1 MNALVSMSGVEKS
14 FAGVPALSQ
23 ASLEI
28 APGEVHALIGQNGA
42 GKSTMIKVLTGV
54 YTQGDSS
61 MLVPPARDDT
71 NKAVRYDSVVNDVT
85 KPDMYVVF
93 SDHRSYVE
101 YLVQYTC

>member
-1 MNALVSMSGVEKS
+1 MNFALFVATVYGKGVY
-14 FAGVPALSQ
+14 FAVN
-23 ASLEI
+23 ASYSHNYSK
-28 APGEVHALIGQNGA
+28 PDDNGNRF
-42 GKSTMIKVLTGV
+42 MYLCKVLTGV

-61 MLVPPARDDT
+61 MLVPPARDDS
-71 NKAVRYDSVVNDVT
+71 NKAVRYDSVVNDMT